1 MQYPLPNLNNS
12 TQAFHTTQATQVFH
26 TTQYVTH
33 ATECI
38 SQLALYYYRIGVHL
52 QLVTSKKSI
61 FFIFT
66 I

>member
-38 SQLALYYYRIGVHL
+38 SQLA
-52 QLVTSKKSI
+52 QLKALHFTTI
-61 FFIFT
+61 IELGFICNL
-66 I
+66 

>member
-38 SQLALYYYRIGVHL
+38 SQLA
-52 QLVTSKKSI
+52 QLKA
-61 FFIFT
+61 FHFT
-66 I
+66 KL